1 MPANAESSDHWN
13 LTGVAAPSYERYGAE
28 AADRVGPMPETGIGA
43 GRATRPGASRPPLA
57 YVAVVVDDPER
68 VATVFE
74 RDLGLPRAEVSA
86 PGGAVPWIAVGES
99 AIALFEPG
107 HELTGGAARSGV
119 HHIAIAAADPAAM
132 AMQCGFTHDG
142 AAPGLDGGRQVLL
155 ATRDTCGIATRLSE
169 PIGSGAGDGAI
180 DHVERIDHI
189 GVACE
194 DNRAA
199 ETVFTGWLGCPVE
212 SIQTDFEISQPIESF
227 TSDKYGV
234 VYHSRPPEPVGGL
247 RVSFL
252 TVGDCELELLQPFD
266 PRHPALRAE
275 GPARGVPGN
284 TRGDK
289 GAIARYIERRGPGL
303 HHLALKTPDIDAT
316 LARLSGAGHRMIDRV
331 GRPGSRRARIGFA
344 HPASLGG
351 LLLHFVER
359 DEL

>member
-1 MPANAESSDHWN
+1 MPGQGGGAR
-13 LTGVAAPSYERYGAE
+13 YEE
-28 AADRVGPMPETGIGA
+28 
-43 GRATRPGASRPPLA
+43 RPDVSAPPLA
-57 YVAVVVDDPER
+57 YVAVVVDDPDR

-74 RDLGLPRAEVSA
+74 QDLGLPRTEVA
-86 PGGAVPWIAVGES
+86 AQGGTVPWIAVGES
-99 AIALFEPG
+99 AIALFKPG
-107 HELTGGAARSGV
+107 HEFLAGAARSGV
-119 HHIAIAAADPAAM
+119 HHFAIAASDPGARAVE
-132 AMQCGFTHDG
+132 CGF
-142 AAPGLDGGRQVLL
+142 DGGG
-155 ATRDTCGIATRLSE
+155 AT
-169 PIGSGAGDGAI
+169 PGSGRQPTGGACEPARRAASRPGCASRSERALRFDGTSDRVVRI
-180 DHVERIDHI
+180 DHV

-199 ETVFTGWLGCPVE
+199 GAVFTDRLGCPVE
-212 SIQTDFEISQPIESF
+212 STQTDFEISQAIESF

-234 VYHSRPPEPVGGL
+234 VYHSRPPEPIGGL

-266 PRHPALRAE
+266 PRRVNQRSE
-275 GPARGVPGN
+275 GPERGAPGN

-316 LARLSGAGHRMIDRV
+316 LARLSGAGHRMIDGV
-331 GRPGSRRARIGFA
+331 GRPGSRRARIGFI

-359 DEL
+359 DDL

>member
-1 MPANAESSDHWN
+1 MPMQ
-13 LTGVAAPSYERYGAE
+13 GV
-28 AADRVGPMPETGIGA
+28 GA
-43 GRATRPGASRPPLA
+43 GRTTRSGANAPPLA
-57 YVAVVVDDPER
+57 YVAVVVDDPES

-74 RDLGLPRAEVSA
+74 RDLGLPRTEVAA
-86 PGGAVPWIAVGES
+86 PGGAVPWVAIGES
-99 AIALFEPG
+99 AIALFG
-107 HELTGGAARSGV
+107 HGHDFVGGAARSGV
-119 HHIAIAAADPAAM
+119 HHLAIATPDPVARAAA
-132 AMQCGFTHDG
+132 CGFGEVG
-142 AAPGLDGGRQVLL
+142 ASPGIGGGSQVELS
-155 ATRDTCGIATRLSE
+155 ARTTCGIATRLCVPMGASPDAGTSE
-169 PIGSGAGDGAI
+169 
-180 DHVERIDHI
+180 HVERIDHLGI
-189 GVACE
+189 ASE

-199 ETVFTGWLGCPVE
+199 GAVFTDRLGCPVE
-212 SIQTDFEISQPIESF
+212 STQTDFEISQAIESF

-252 TVGDCELELLQPFD
+252 SVGDCELELLQPFD
-266 PRHPALRAE
+266 PRRADPRAE
-275 GPARGVPGN
+275 GPERGAPGN

-316 LARLSGAGHRMIDRV
+316 LARLSGAGHRTIDRV
-331 GRPGSRRARIGFA
+331 GRPGSRRARIGFV

>member
-1 MPANAESSDHWN
+1 MP
-13 LTGVAAPSYERYGAE
+13 VR
-28 AADRVGPMPETGIGA
+28 RVGVGA
-43 GRATRPGASRPPLA
+43 GHAAKPSASAPPLA
-57 YVAVVVDDPER
+57 YVAVVVDDPGS
-68 VATVFE
+68 VAAIFE
-74 RDLGLPRAEVSA
+74 CDLGLPRTEVSA
-86 PGGAVPWIAVGES
+86 PGGAVPWITAGES

-107 HELTGGAARSGV
+107 HEFTGGAVRSGV
-119 HHIAIAAADPAAM
+119 HHIAIAASDPAAR
-132 AMQCGFTHDG
+132 AAECGFTHDG
-142 AAPGLDGGRQVLL
+142 ATPGLGGGSQVEL
-155 ATRDTCGIATRLSE
+155 APLATCGIATRLCE
-169 PIGSGAGDGAI
+169 PIRAGANGGAS

-189 GVACE
+189 GVASE

-199 ETVFTGWLGCPVE
+199 GAVFTDRLGCPVE
-212 SIQTDFEISQPIESF
+212 STQTDFEISQPIESF

-234 VYHSRPPEPVGGL
+234 VYHSRPPEPIGGL

-252 TVGDCELELLQPFD
+252 TAGDCELELLQPFD
-266 PRHPALRAE
+266 PRGADRRAA
-275 GPARGVPGN
+275 GPERDAPGN

-316 LARLSGAGHRMIDRV
+316 LVRLVSAGHRMIDRV
-331 GRPGSRRARIGFA
+331 GRPGSRRARIGFI

>member
-1 MPANAESSDHWN
+1 MPMQEVEAGTAGAPRSS
-13 LTGVAAPSYERYGAE
+13 AIA
-28 AADRVGPMPETGIGA
+28 
-43 GRATRPGASRPPLA
+43 PPLA
-57 YVAVVVDDPER
+57 CVAAVVDDPVR
-68 VATVFE
+68 AAALFE
-74 RDLGLPRAEVSA
+74 RDLGLPRTEVSA

-99 AIALFEPG
+99 AIALFGHG
-107 HELTGGAARSGV
+107 HEFVGGAARSGV
-119 HHIAIAAADPAAM
+119 HHVAIAAANPAAL
-132 AMQCGFTHDG
+132 AAACGFAG
-142 AAPGLDGGRQVLL
+142 AGASPGLGGGSQVKL
-155 ATRDTCGIATRLSE
+155 ATRDTCGIATRLCE
-169 PIGSGAGDGAI
+169 PIGAASGGGAS

-189 GVACE
+189 GIASE

-199 ETVFTGWLGCPVE
+199 GAVFTDRLGCPVE
-212 SIQTDFEISQPIESF
+212 STQTDFEIAQAIESF

-234 VYHSRPPEPVGGL
+234 VYHSRPPEPIGGL

-266 PRHPALRAE
+266 PRRAGQRTE
-275 GPARGVPGN
+275 GPERGSPGN

-316 LARLSGAGHRMIDRV
+316 LARLDAAGHRMIDHV
-331 GRPGSRRARIGFA
+331 GRPGSRRARIGFI

-359 DEL
+359 DDL

>member
-1 MPANAESSDHWN
+1 MPVR
-13 LTGVAAPSYERYGAE
+13 GVGVGVGYAA
-28 AADRVGPMPETGIGA
+28 T
-43 GRATRPGASRPPLA
+43 PGASAPPLA
-57 YVAVVVDDPER
+57 YVAVVVDDPKG
-68 VATVFE
+68 VAAIFE
-74 RDLGLPRAEVSA
+74 RELGLPRTEVSA

-99 AIALFEPG
+99 AIALFESG
-107 HELTGGAARSGV
+107 HEFTDGAVRSGV
-119 HHIAIAAADPAAM
+119 DHIAIAASDPAAR
-132 AMQCGFTHDG
+132 AAECGFTHDG
-142 AAPGLDGGRQVLL
+142 ATPGLGGGRQVEL
-155 ATRDTCGIATRLSE
+155 ATGATCGIASRLCE
-169 PIGSGAGDGAI
+169 PIGAGTSDGAS

-189 GVACE
+189 GVACR

-199 ETVFTGWLGCPVE
+199 GAVFTDRLGCPVE
-212 SIQTDFEISQPIESF
+212 STQTDFEISQAIESF

-266 PRHPALRAE
+266 PRRPDERTE
-275 GPARGVPGN
+275 GPERGAPGN

-316 LARLSGAGHRMIDRV
+316 LARLSGAGHRVIDRL
-331 GRPGSRRARIGFA
+331 GRPGSRRARIGFV
-344 HPASLGG
+344 HPATLGG

-359 DEL
+359 DDL

>member
-1 MPANAESSDHWN
+1 MPTKA
-13 LTGVAAPSYERYGAE
+13 VGAE
-28 AADRVGPMPETGIGA
+28 NE
-43 GRATRPGASRPPLA
+43 RAPPCGTSAPPLA
-57 YVAVVVDDPER
+57 YVAVVVDDPGR
-68 VATVFE
+68 VAAVLE
-74 RDLGLPRAEVSA
+74 GDLGLPRTEVAA
-86 PGGAVPWIAVGES
+86 PGGAVPRFAVGAS
-99 AIALFEPG
+99 AIVLFGPG
-107 HELTGGAARSGV
+107 HEFVGDAVRSGV
-119 HHIAIAAADPAAM
+119 HHVAIATPDPAAR
-132 AMQCGFTHDG
+132 AAECGFAAAGT
-142 AAPGLDGGRQVLL
+142 APGLGGGTQVEL
-155 ATRDTCGIATRLSE
+155 ATCDTCGIATRLCE
-169 PIGSGAGDGAI
+169 PIGADAGVGAS

-189 GVACE
+189 GIASE

-199 ETVFTGWLGCPVE
+199 GAVFTDRLGCPVE
-212 SIQTDFEISQPIESF
+212 STQTDFEVSQAIESF

-266 PRHPALRAE
+266 PRPLHGRAE
-275 GPARGVPGN
+275 GPVRGAPGN

-316 LARLSGAGHRMIDRV
+316 LAALAGAGHRMIDHT
-331 GRPGSRRARIGFA
+331 GRPGSRRAQIGFI

-359 DEL
+359 DDL

>member
-1 MPANAESSDHWN
+1 MPGQGGGAR
-13 LTGVAAPSYERYGAE
+13 YEE
-28 AADRVGPMPETGIGA
+28 
-43 GRATRPGASRPPLA
+43 RPDVSAPPLA
-57 YVAVVVDDPER
+57 YVAVVVDDPDR

-74 RDLGLPRAEVSA
+74 QDLGLPRTEVA
-86 PGGAVPWIAVGES
+86 AQGGTVPWIAVGES
-99 AIALFEPG
+99 AIALFKPG
-107 HELTGGAARSGV
+107 HEFLAGAARSGV
-119 HHIAIAAADPAAM
+119 HHFAIAASDPGARAVE
-132 AMQCGFTHDG
+132 CGFDG
-142 AAPGLDGGRQVLL
+142 GGATPGLGGGRQVEL
-155 ATRDTCGIATRLSE
+155 ATRATCGITTRLCE
-169 PIGSGAGDGAI
+169 PIGAGTGSGTSDQVQRI
-180 DHVERIDHI
+180 DHV

-199 ETVFTGWLGCPVE
+199 GAVFTDRLGCPVE
-212 SIQTDFEISQPIESF
+212 STQTDFEISQAIESF

-234 VYHSRPPEPVGGL
+234 VYHSRPPEPIGGL

-266 PRHPALRAE
+266 PRRVNQRSE
-275 GPARGVPGN
+275 GPERGAPGN

-316 LARLSGAGHRMIDRV
+316 LARLARAGHRMIDGV
-331 GRPGSRRARIGFA
+331 GRPGSRRARIGFI

-359 DEL
+359 DDL